1 MEEIGWLYKL
11 RPVNFTYKT
20 DENQVKQY
28 GLIAEEVEMINAG
41 LVSYNEEGLPET
53 VSYSTLITPLLKAV
67 QEQQAMIE
75 ELRREIEELKNLG
88 R

>member
-1 MEEIGWLYKL
+1 MK
-11 RPVNFTYKT
+11 PAT

-28 GLIAEEVEMINAG
+28 VLITEEVELINAG

-53 VSYSTLITPLLKAV
+53 VSYSALITPLLKAV
-67 QEQQAMIE
+67 QEQQAIIE
-75 ELRREIEELKNLG
+75 ELRREIEELKAEG